1 MPVIA
6 TDTQRFSNVIKYEQ
20 DPAVGITREQGVFN
34 DTAQTLKVGTVLGKV
49 TATGKWR
56 VALSASADGSQTPAG
71 IYIADTLG
79 QSSDLVV
86 ANATDTQ
93 ILVLARG
100 DAIVADGGLILG
112 TGITLA
118 AVKAAFLAINNPI
131 IVETQV

>member
-1 MPVIA
+1 MTVIA
-6 TDTQRFSNVIKYEQ
+6 TDSQRFSNVVKYEQ

-56 VALSASADGSQTPAG
+56 VALSASSDGSQTPAG
-71 IYIADTLG
+71 IYIADVLG
-79 QSSDLVV
+79 QSADLAV

-100 DAIVADGGLILG
+100 DAIVADAALILG

-118 AVKAAFLAINNPI
+118 AVRTAFLAINNPI